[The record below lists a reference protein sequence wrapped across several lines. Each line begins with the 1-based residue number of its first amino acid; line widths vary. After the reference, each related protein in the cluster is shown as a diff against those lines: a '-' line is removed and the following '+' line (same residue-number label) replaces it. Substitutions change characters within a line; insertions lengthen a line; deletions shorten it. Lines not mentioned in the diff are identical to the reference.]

1 MTYDEEGKLQVPT
14 NYVVTLLRLKYYV
27 VMAIV
32 LLMGLS
38 VFIVKMVPS
47 IYRSEAIVLV
57 ETQQIPD
64 ELVKST
70 VTSVAAER
78 IQIIKQRVMTRDK
91 LLNIANKYPV
101 LKGDSDNVL
110 VSSLVEGL
118 RQAITVEM
126 MGDGRR
132 RHANTIAFKLGF
144 DSIDPQIAQSVA
156 NDLVTLFLDENVK
169 SRTERASETT
179 DFLKSEAEKLKR
191 KLAQTEQSISD
202 FKQKHKDAL
211 PEHLN
216 LYMNMLQR
224 AQASRVDIQRQIE
237 AERNQRSLYEVQL
250 SSAPG
255 AQVHQGR
262 LQQLYSEYERLSSV
276 YQENHPDIQ
285 SLKGEIE
292 SLESSEPAATNMG
305 AGAIVKQ
312 KISSSNR
319 QLTLLGQQ
327 LRKTNNEIRELE
339 KKVLTIPDVER
350 GLLTLNR
357 DYKSVK
363 GQYDHV
369 LNNTMQAQMAESLEQ
384 GRKAERFSILEPPQ
398 LPDQPYSP
406 DRKQLMAAGIGVSV
420 SIPIAIVLLLGF
432 LDKSVRGAVAVEA
445 VTGQAPLV
453 VIPLIT
459 NKEEIRKKRNRTILI
474 IICITLA
481 VIAAVGVI
489 HFYVKPLDMLL
500 YKLMFKFGL
509 S

>member
-1 MTYDEEGKLQVPT
+1 VTYDEEGKLQVPT
-14 NYVVTLLRLKYYV
+14 NYVATLLRYKYYV

-32 LLMGLS
+32 ILAGLS
-38 VFIVKMVPS
+38 IFAVKMVPS

-78 IQIIKQRVMTRDK
+78 IQIIKQRVMTREK
-91 LLNIANKYPV
+91 LLNIANKYPD

-110 VSSLVEGL
+110 ISSLVEEL
-118 RQAITVEM
+118 REAITVEM
-126 MGDGRR
+126 MGDGR

-144 DSIDPQIAQSVA
+144 DSRDPQIAQSVA

-169 SRTERASETT
+169 SRTERATETT
-179 DFLKSEAEKLKR
+179 DFLKTEAEKLKR
-191 KLAQTEQSISD
+191 RLAQTEQAIAD

-224 AQASRVDIQRQIE
+224 AQESRVDLQRQIE

-262 LQQLYSEYERLSSV
+262 LQQLYSEYEQLSSI

-285 SLKGEIE
+285 RLQGEIA
-292 SLESSEPAATNMG
+292 SLESSAPATSNVG
-305 AGAIVKQ
+305 TVIKQ
-312 KISSSNR
+312 KIASSNR
-319 QLTLLGQQ
+319 QLALLGQQ
-327 LRKTNNEIRELE
+327 LGKTNNEIRELE
-339 KKVLTIPDVER
+339 EKVLTIPDVER

-363 GQYDHV
+363 GQYDQV

-398 LPDQPYSP
+398 LPDQPHSP
-406 DRKQLMAAGIGVSV
+406 DRKQLMAAGIGASV

-445 VTGQAPLV
+445 VTGNAPLV

-459 NKEEIRKKRNRTILI
+459 TKEEIRKKRNRTFLI
-474 IICITLA
+474 IVCITLA
-481 VIAAVGVI
+481 VIAAVGLI